1 MQLTR
6 CDSAGFMDKPVNRWF
21 PSNRTGS
28 SIFFFKTYHLALR
41 QLFHM
46 QGMKKKEKLRGG
58 SKEEVLI
65 ELKKEEERDD
75 NSSSGSN
82 NV

>member
-28 SIFFFKTYHLALR
+28 SIFFFKTHLALR